1 MKKLSGTKKLISLLL
16 AGILM
21 LSVAGAAFANT
32 IFGPGTMYVYT
43 ENGKSLNVRSTPDTG
58 DNIIG
63 YLAYGAAVQVTEFQ
77 GNWAVIAWGDT
88 VAYVQSRF
96 LQWYAPGPKP
106 EPQPQPTEAPEN
118 AELRSE
124 VSIPSLRVLAQATRS
139 SGWAN
144 MRVAPSKNT
153 RRVEA
158 CPDGTELV
166 AFGETTNW
174 YHVSNPATGN
184 SGYIR
189 KDFLKVMPSQQP
201 TVEEET
207 QIGKLNVNG
216 EFLLQGKI
224 PDGYRL
230 EVIANQ
236 GSKVIATLLS
246 DSISRPEMMLTVAF
260 NEMYAGVERMNDL
273 SAEDMETL
281 KASYSSMNE
290 VTFSET
296 ETAAGTKLLVVL
308 EAGSDE
314 DFVSIFS
321 VYKGYSVEF
330 VLSPNPKI
338 ANATLTDAQIQ
349 TAIDFLSNLEFVPAN

>member
-1 MKKLSGTKKLISLLL
+1 MRDIRNYFYAKNQQSFLRSLKILLKNFPDAFKTAEPLAFLEHHINSAWISKLPPQLLSFAAGSFLPMAAANLWDTSLWEQSLLEIIDQADESAKL
-16 AGILM
+16 A
-21 LSVAGAAFANT
+21 
-32 IFGPGTMYVYT
+32 
-43 ENGKSLNVRSTPDTG
+43 
-58 DNIIG
+58 
-63 YLAYGAAVQVTEFQ
+63 
-77 GNWAVIAWGDT
+77 
-88 VAYVQSRF
+88 
-96 LQWYAPGPKP
+96 
-106 EPQPQPTEAPEN
+106 
-118 AELRSE
+118 
-124 VSIPSLRVLAQATRS
+124 
-139 SGWAN
+139 
-144 MRVAPSKNT
+144 
-153 RRVEA
+153 
-158 CPDGTELV
+158 LV
-166 AFGETTNW
+166 D
-174 YHVSNPATGN
+174 
-184 SGYIR
+184 I
-189 KDFLKVMPSQQP
+189 
-201 TVEEET
+201 
-207 QIGKLNVNG
+207 
-216 EFLLQGKI
+216 FLLQGKI

-296 ETAAGTKLLVVL
+296 ETAAGTKLLVVR

-321 VYKGYSVEF
+321 IYKGYSVEF

-349 TAIDFLSNLEFVPAN
+349 TAIDFLSSLEFVPAN